1 VADDDMGAEMSAAVQ
16 AEIAALKVQTNKLQ
30 SACAKANEALQQIN
44 VRLERLLG
52 HTGDPQREND

>member
-1 VADDDMGAEMSAAVQ
+1 MSAAVQ